1 MCNTQK
7 LTNEVYQFDGFSF
20 YNSWEQPNYWLD
32 HGHEEIQITLPQANS
47 QAWIKCQSLSNR
59 QSFKQIEP
67 GQAFLVSQNQSHQLE
82 WRQPAELTLIYLHPS
97 FLASAINDSIENN
110 HLEIRDHFSLI
121 NDTLIREVGVIFRHL
136 CNSEIAVERLYIEN
150 LANLLAVHL
159 LGKYL
164 NYNLKPH
171 SYKKLSQ
178 QKLKRIYEYI
188 EINLDRKITLSDLAK
203 IAGVGKFYFCR
214 LFKTSVDL
222 TPYQYVLQQRVE
234 RAKRLLRHSNLPICD
249 ISLECGFS
257 SQSHLTKHFRN
268 MVNSSPMN
276 YRKSRE
282 DSYFVYTNS
291 Q

>member
-7 LTNEVYQFDGFSF
+7 LSSEVYQFDGFSF
-20 YNSWEQPNYWLD
+20 YNSLEQPNYWLD

-59 QSFKQIEP
+59 QSFRQVES

-82 WRQPAELTLIYLHPS
+82 WRKPAELTLFYLHPS
-97 FLASAINDSIENN
+97 FFARAINDSIENN
-110 HLEIRDHFSLI
+110 HLEICDRHSLVD
-121 NDTLIREVGVIFRHL
+121 DTLIREVGVIFRYL
-136 CNSEIAVERLYIEN
+136 RSSEIPVERLYVEN

-159 LGKYL
+159 LKKYL
-164 NYNLKPH
+164 NYNVKSQ

-178 QKLKRIYEYI
+178 QKLKRILEYI
-188 EINLDRKITLSDLAK
+188 EINLDQKITLSDLAE

-214 LFKTSVDL
+214 LFKSTVNL

-234 RAKRLLRHSNLPICD
+234 RAKRLLKYSNLPICD
-249 ISLECGFS
+249 VSLECGFS

-268 MVNSSPMN
+268 MVKVSPMN
-276 YRKSRE
+276 YRKCG
-282 DSYFVYTNS
+282 
-291 Q
+291 